1 VRRIS
6 TASLLA
12 GLPGSK
18 GENPS
23 PNASARELLNSAL
36 FSTRHQDTR
45 RCPPSVSAVR
55 RPWLLVELPGLGL
68 LPNPQVQVHASYSRT
83 GNIPG
88 PSLRA
93 AFRRR
98 ERESLTGKFWDLKSK
113 PGTRDSRPNEPTSYV
128 IYAMISPVTYDQNW
142 PEARTRAGAAQL
154 PFLGSNVVFSAGTL
168 ISRPYGA
175 CLIGFWCAKEQMTE
189 VKSQKANFDC
199 LYLF

>member
-1 VRRIS
+1 MRRIS

-23 PNASARELLNSAL
+23 PNASAPELLNSAL

-45 RCPPSVSAVR
+45 RCPPSVFAVR
-55 RPWLLVELPGLGL
+55 RPWLLVQLPGLGL
-68 LPNPQVQVHASYSRT
+68 LPNPQAQVHASYSRT
-83 GNIPG
+83 GNNPG

-93 AFRRR
+93 AFRR

-113 PGTRDSRPNEPTSYV
+113 PGTRDSGPNELTSNV

-154 PFLGSNVVFSAGTL
+154 PFLGSKVVFSAGTL
-168 ISRPYGA
+168 ISRSYGA

-189 VKSQKANFDC
+189 ANFDC